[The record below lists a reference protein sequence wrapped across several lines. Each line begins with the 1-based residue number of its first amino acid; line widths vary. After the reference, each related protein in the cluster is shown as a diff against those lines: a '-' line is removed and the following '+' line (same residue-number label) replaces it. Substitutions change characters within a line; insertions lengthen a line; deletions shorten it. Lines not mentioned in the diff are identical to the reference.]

1 MMATPPLASTEH
13 LEQHD
18 LGTDFTDLIPAFM
31 EVVESI
37 GFHPDPNAP
46 LFELCNDDR
55 LIPAAAPLLQ
65 KLMATKVLI

>member
-18 LGTDFTDLIPAFM
+18 LGTDFTNLIPAFM
-31 EVVESI
+31 EVIESTE
-37 GFHPDPNAP
+37 FRPDLNAP